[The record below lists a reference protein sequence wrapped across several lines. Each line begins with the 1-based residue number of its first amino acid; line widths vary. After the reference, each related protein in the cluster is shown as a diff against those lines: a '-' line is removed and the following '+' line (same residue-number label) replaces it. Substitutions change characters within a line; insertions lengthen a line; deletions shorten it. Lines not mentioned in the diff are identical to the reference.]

1 VYESVKQFN
10 FKNKTNNKILKNCF
24 QESLNNNNDII
35 SDQLY
40 EKLGKGT

>member
-1 VYESVKQFN
+1 MYASVKQFH
-10 FKNKTNNKILKNCF
+10 FKNKTNNEILKNCF

-40 EKLGKGT
+40 EKLGKET